1 MFKLEC
7 RTGARATDGVEFFGL
22 AYAQGEGVEAVHA
35 QSVHVAVA
43 REVETNHHDQIGQDE
58 NGSFK
63 VVALAFAV
71 DVREQENAKD
81 DGDHIPLR
89 EN

>member
-1 MFKLEC
+1 MFKLE
-7 RTGARATDGVEFFGL
+7 RRAGTRATDGVEFFGL
-22 AYAQGEGVEAVHA
+22 AYAQGERVEAVHA

-43 REVETNHHDQIGQDE
+43 REVETDHDHQIGQDE
-58 NGSFK
+58 DGSFE
-63 VVALAFAV
+63 VVTLAFAV

-81 DGDHIPLR
+81 DGDHIPLG